1 MKTIKNYEK
10 GRIKKSRRNLTN
22 TFDFIYLFASCDCQV
37 QSKNWEK
44 EMLNFTSNMYR
55 ATPQLEW

>member
-37 QSKNWEK
+37 QSKN
-44 EMLNFTSNMYR
+44 
-55 ATPQLEW
+55 